1 MKNLTAGFIVLFSCG
16 LTEAD
21 DLMLKGGVVLK
32 DAEIKG
38 VSGNNVIIVKHAG
51 GVGMYAYTRFSPD
64 SAATIS
70 NLYPEAAVP
79 LPVVK
84 PPPPPPPPRR
94 GFFGRVLDYL
104 GRVK

>member
-1 MKNLTAGFIVLFSCG
+1 MKNLTVVFFILFSCG

-21 DLMLKGGVVLK
+21 DLMLKGGLVLR

-64 SAATIS
+64 SAAVIS
-70 NLYPEAAVP
+70 NLYPEAARP

-84 PPPPPPPPRR
+84 RPPPPPRR
-94 GFFGRVLDYL
+94 GFFRRVLDYL
-104 GRVK
+104 SAV